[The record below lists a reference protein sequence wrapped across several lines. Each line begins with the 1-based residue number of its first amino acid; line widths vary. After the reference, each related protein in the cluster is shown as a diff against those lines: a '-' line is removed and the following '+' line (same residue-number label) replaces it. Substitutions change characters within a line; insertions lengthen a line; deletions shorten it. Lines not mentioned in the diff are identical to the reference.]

1 MPKSTSQISPR
12 RTSGFTGRLSVIAQP
27 LGPAVA
33 LFLVEHLK
41 KCGRRGTEESALIQT
56 LNQLGLLLSREA
68 FDGGFDFGNRA
79 RAVTITGTSIARKSE
94 AKRPAVPKDRTLE
107 LFFPLVDSDLRGR
120 RCCRKEPAD
129 SRRGW
134 ERDFF
139 ASAPSKATAL
149 EWRPLRLRI
158 KIRE

>member
-1 MPKSTSQISPR
+1 MSKTGNSTIEVK
-12 RTSGFTGRLSVIAQP
+12 GA
-27 LGPAVA
+27 
-33 LFLVEHLK
+33 
-41 KCGRRGTEESALIQT
+41 
-56 LNQLGLLLSREA
+56 
-68 FDGGFDFGNRA
+68 
-79 RAVTITGTSIARKSE
+79 AVTVLTQNQQDFISITDIARYKDAERTDYLISNWLRNRNTIE
-94 AKRPAVPKDRTLE
+94 SAVPKDRTLE

>member
-27 LGPAVA
+27 MGPAVA

-94 AKRPAVPKDRTLE
+94 AKRQIPDRRLGQRREEFCQKSLTDPSPLFVLNRAARSDRPPLAAKEAGHSCPA
-107 LFFPLVDSDLRGR
+107 
-120 RCCRKEPAD
+120 
-129 SRRGW
+129 
-134 ERDFF
+134 
-139 ASAPSKATAL
+139 
-149 EWRPLRLRI
+149 
-158 KIRE
+158 IRSEQGGQE